1 MPKDNQSELFY
12 LVDDSDQVLGSVSR
26 LEAHQSQ
33 TLKHR
38 SVFVLVFTDKE
49 EFILQKRSQSKDSFP
64 GFWTVSAS
72 GHVSYGQ
79 SYLEAAQRELMEEL
93 GLDLDLEELYKDY
106 FVEEREF
113 ATVFQA
119 HLSTKDLINFDR
131 EEIEVLSF
139 VKIKDLEKFVKENK
153 LTPSALKV
161 LSDLSYLTYLR
172 L

>member
-1 MPKDNQSELFY
+1 
-12 LVDDSDQVLGSVSR
+12 
-26 LEAHQSQ
+26 
-33 TLKHR
+33 
-38 SVFVLVFTDKE
+38 
-49 EFILQKRSQSKDSFP
+49 
-64 GFWTVSAS
+64 
-72 GHVSYGQ
+72 
-79 SYLEAAQRELMEEL
+79 MEEL